1 MTSPFERAAHELAD
15 RRRNGR
21 RGPRLPADA
30 RPADIAAGLRLQ
42 HRVTELL
49 GDVIAG
55 WKCALPT
62 AKRTI
67 VAPLF
72 APLVRRA
79 SPCAVAERDGRT
91 LIEPEIAFVL
101 AQDLPGGRAHTEAD
115 VRAAIGAA
123 HCVLELMGNR
133 YDDPGAVPFPEM
145 LADYANNHGL
155 YVGPQVRDALARP
168 LERIPLA
175 IRARGAVLM
184 TRDGAHPDGHPL
196 RPLVWLANYLPT
208 QGTALRAGDIV
219 TTGSYAGALEV
230 PLDVPL
236 DIEFGDLGTISVE
249 LAARP

>member
-1 MTSPFERAAHELAD
+1 MTTPFERGARELAD

-21 RGPRLPADA
+21 RGARLPADA
-30 RPADIAAGLRLQ
+30 RPADIAAALELQ
-42 HRVTELL
+42 RRVTALL
-49 GDVIAG
+49 GDVVAG

-62 AKRTI
+62 AERTI

-72 APLVRRA
+72 APTVQRA
-79 SPCAVAERDGRT
+79 SPCTVAARGGST

-101 AQDLPGGRAHTEAD
+101 ARDLPGGRSYAEAD

-133 YDDPGAVPFPEM
+133 YDDPAAVPFPEM

-155 YVGPQVRDALARP
+155 YVGPQVSDALARP

-175 IRARGAVLM
+175 IRARGALLM

-208 QGTALRAGDIV
+208 QRMSLRAGDIV

-230 PLDVPL
+230 PLDAPL
-236 DIEFGDLGTISVE
+236 EIEFGDLGTINVE
-249 LAARP
+249 LTARP